1 MGERGPDYKPIN
13 WDEFDKL
20 VAYQCTQQEIADF
33 FDVDIKTL
41 DAACIRER
49 GEKLSV
55 VWDKKKK
62 AGRVKLKKAQFR
74 IAESNHPAAATMA
87 IFLGKALLNQSDQ
100 PIDKEIL
107 ETIQNLGISRDEAL
121 DILRGAAERQLAMG
135 QEENLLRVLREGR
148 LPTPL

>member
-55 VWDKKKK
+55 VWDKKKRP
-62 AGRVKLKKAQFR
+62 G
-74 IAESNHPAAATMA
+74 ESNSRR
-87 IFLGKALLNQSDQ
+87 LNF
-100 PIDKEIL
+100 
-107 ETIQNLGISRDEAL
+107 A
-121 DILRGAAERQLAMG
+121 
-135 QEENLLRVLREGR
+135 
-148 LPTPL
+148 

>member
-55 VWDKKKK
+55 VWGQKK
-62 AGRVKLKKAQFR
+62 
-74 IAESNHPAAATMA
+74 
-87 IFLGKALLNQSDQ
+87 
-100 PIDKEIL
+100 
-107 ETIQNLGISRDEAL
+107 
-121 DILRGAAERQLAMG
+121 
-135 QEENLLRVLREGR
+135 EGR
-148 LPTPL
+148 ASQTQEGSISHS